1 MKLRWI
7 VAGVLAALAMPV
19 VAKAQGIVGGA
30 QQGASQGAK
39 EGSKTGSK
47 AAGPVGVLWAA
58 SWVAL

>member
-19 VAKAQGIVGGA
+19 VANARGIVGGA

-39 EGSKTGSK
+39 EAKQGARRAKRD
-47 AAGPVGVLWAA
+47 
-58 SWVAL
+58 